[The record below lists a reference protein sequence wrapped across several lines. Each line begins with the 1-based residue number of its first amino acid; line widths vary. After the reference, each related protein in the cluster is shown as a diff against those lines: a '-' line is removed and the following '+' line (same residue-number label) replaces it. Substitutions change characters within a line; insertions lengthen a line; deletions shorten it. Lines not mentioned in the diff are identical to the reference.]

1 MKKKRQ
7 EEPAI
12 PGEALVGASLRQEH
26 NLRLLASQYRRE
38 RLQARAG
45 KDAAATIAVIKKFI
59 PEIQKL
65 TANMDPPVS
74 PLIAICPPWP
84 PGPPGYEKYRGLP
97 ILPPHVLG
105 LELEPRSVT
114 ICSVNEAFTIEN
126 AFFGVFL
133 ADPAGE
139 CAWAQER
146 PGKAAKARACA
157 GVSFPSPVASVSF
170 GYVSQF
176 AIPESSEDT
185 ILEIASVINALFSW
199 VEANPVEEGY
209 ARVIATSRCQV
220 ICMNQSGT
228 GRLFEAP
235 PRVLVDFVAQNET
248 LFEQGYFASGG
259 HAMNLKVPKEFAK
272 YAYLYEIV
280 DLVADAPGEHAYI
293 EGTFTWS
300 PLKIS
305 MKAGCRTIVLQVQN
319 PYRLTKR

>member
-84 PGPPGYEKYRGLP
+84 PGRAN
-97 ILPPHVLG
+97 
-105 LELEPRSVT
+105 S
-114 ICSVNEAFTIEN
+114 SVNEAFTIEN